1 MQSTCVY
8 LFPAH
13 APDAR
18 AAGLLSDLEHHQHMQ
33 CRLRTYTSAHACS
46 PADTSYEVQSAT
58 RSMPALMLALKIC
71 LGSPSTRVLAQR
83 LYTRR
88 HAQNIQAQ
96 ALEAAYAD
104 VIKDATQLHRCSPV
118 VYSALYNISFFG
130 LEKLHP
136 FDAAKFAKVAA
147 ALKKQKLLPEV
158 CLLASLLSV
167 RFALTATTQHDASWQ
182 V

>member
-1 MQSTCVY
+1 
-8 LFPAH
+8 
-13 APDAR
+13 
-18 AAGLLSDLEHHQHMQ
+18 
-33 CRLRTYTSAHACS
+33 
-46 PADTSYEVQSAT
+46 
-58 RSMPALMLALKIC
+58 MPALMMTLKKC
-71 LGSPSTRVLAQR
+71 LVCPSACALAQM

-88 HAQNIQAQ
+88 HAHRIQAH

-136 FDAAKFAKVAA
+136 FDSAKFAKVAA

-158 CLLASLLSV
+158 CLLASLLLAAPCIDGFDAV
-167 RFALTATTQHDASWQ
+167 RRQPAGGVDCSDAPFS
-182 V
+182 